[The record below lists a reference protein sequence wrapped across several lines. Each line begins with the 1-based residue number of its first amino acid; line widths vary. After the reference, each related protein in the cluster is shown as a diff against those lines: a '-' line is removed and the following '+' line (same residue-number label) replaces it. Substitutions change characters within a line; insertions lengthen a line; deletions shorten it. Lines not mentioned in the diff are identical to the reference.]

1 MKPFASA
8 TIVSSPWIIR
18 RLSAAD
24 IDARWLED
32 FQRRQEVTLVYR
44 GAPGD
49 RRIAAEPFIDDW
61 SPDERRVLC
70 RELAAIADAGRVWAA
85 IEGESLAGFAAISPE
100 PLGPDG
106 EYRQLKELQV
116 DARWRGRGLGR
127 ELMRQ
132 CMAGGKAMGARR
144 LYISSHS
151 AIETVSFYER
161 CGCVPA
167 RWLHRPQ
174 VELEPFDWQMEC
186 DLAHQ

>member
-1 MKPFASA
+1 MKPSASA
-8 TIVSSPWIIR
+8 TIVSSTWVIR

-24 IDARWLED
+24 IDERWLAD
-32 FQRRQEVTLVYR
+32 FQRWQEVTLVYR
-44 GAPGD
+44 GASGD

-61 SPDERRVLC
+61 SPDERRALC
-70 RELAAIADAGRVWAA
+70 RELAAMAGAGRVWAA
-85 IEGESLAGFAAISPE
+85 MDGESLAGFAAISPE

-127 ELMRQ
+127 ELMAA
-132 CMAGGKAMGARR
+132 CVAGGRAMGARR

-161 CGCVPA
+161 CGCAPA
-167 RWLHRPQ
+167 CWLHGPQ
-174 VELEPFDWQMEC
+174 IELEPFDWQMEY
-186 DLAHQ
+186 DLARQ

>member
-8 TIVSSPWIIR
+8 TIVSSPWSIL

-24 IDARWLED
+24 IGADWLD
-32 FQRRQEVTLVYR
+32 GFQRRQDVTLVYR
-44 GAPGD
+44 GGPGD

-61 SPDERRVLC
+61 SADERRALC
-70 RELAAIADAGRVWAA
+70 RELAAMAGAGRVWAA
-85 IEGESLAGFAAISPE
+85 MEGESLAGFAAISPE

-127 ELMRQ
+127 ELMAA
-132 CMAGGKAMGARR
+132 CVVGGRAMGAGR
-144 LYISSHS
+144 LYVSSHS

-167 RWLHRPQ
+167 RWLHGPQ
-174 VELEPFDWQMEC
+174 IELEPFDWQMER
-186 DLAHQ
+186 DLGS

>member
-1 MKPFASA
+1 MKQSASD
-8 TIVSSPWIIR
+8 IVVSSPWSIR
-18 RLSAAD
+18 RLSARD
-24 IDARWLED
+24 IDERWLAD

-49 RRIAAEPFIDDW
+49 RRVAAEPFIDDW
-61 SPDERRVLC
+61 SPDERRALC
-70 RELAAIADAGRVWAA
+70 RELAAMAGAGRVWAA
-85 IEGESLAGFAAISPE
+85 MEGESLAGFAAISPE

-116 DARWRGRGLGR
+116 DARWRCRGLGR

-151 AIETVSFYER
+151 AVETVSFYER

-167 RWLHRPQ
+167 RWLHGPQ
-174 VELEPFDWQMEC
+174 LALEPFDWQMER
-186 DLAHQ
+186 DLEP